1 MSKYSMKFCLYVQNA
16 PWTWKFIYFF
26 LIFDSKDI
34 KGKQLTVRFN
44 TLNSTFLAFYFLK
57 KPMYFI
63 LLTNHLTYKVY
74 LEWKHEYKTE
84 QQSKQL
90 ILAYLIMQ
98 MIDPLVVFII
108 RLITKEI
115 IRNTKKI
122 KRYPQHFANIAS
134 TKNLVNYGKLLGF
147 MRLSYLTLFPLHSF
161 SNYSDLVMFTS
172 CFERYNNGALV
183 LVHKLH
189 RLNYVHSLFWK
200 I

>member
-122 KRYPQHFANIAS
+122 KSTRNI
-134 TKNLVNYGKLLGF
+134 L
-147 MRLSYLTLFPLHSF
+147 LTLLAPKTLWTMASF
-161 SNYSDLVMFTS
+161 WGSWDLV
-172 CFERYNNGALV
+172 
-183 LVHKLH
+183 
-189 RLNYVHSLFWK
+189 